1 MENVNQ
7 IKRPA
12 MLNELAYKEIKSLL
26 IKGQLEFNK
35 LYSANQFAELLGVSR
50 TPVREALL
58 QLANEGCL
66 NFVKGQGFKIKEY
79 SEKEIK
85 DFFETRKMIESY
97 VIERLIG
104 ASVRLD
110 IKQLEESLKLM
121 SIRAK
126 GGEDTYGFLEADK
139 DFHLTLVQRYNNSLM
154 LSIMQNIRNLISVF
168 GAKALSHKE
177 RFEEVIHEHKVI
189 LDAIKE
195 RNKEKAVEAVTDHLN
210 KTEKYLLEKV

>member
-1 MENVNQ
+1 MENVKQ
-7 IKRPA
+7 IEQPA
-12 MLNELAYKEIKSLL
+12 TLNELAYKEIKSLL
-26 IKGQLEFNK
+26 IRGQLEFNT

-66 NFVKGQGFKIKEY
+66 IFVKGQGFKIKEF
-79 SEKEIK
+79 SEKEIR

-104 ASVRLD
+104 TSVGLD
-110 IKQLEESLKLM
+110 IKQLEESLLLM

-139 DFHLTLVQRYNNSLM
+139 DFHLTLVQWYNNSLM
-154 LSIMQNIRNLISVF
+154 LSIMENIRNLISVF

-177 RFEEVIHEHKVI
+177 RFSEVVNEHIVI

-195 RNKEKAVEAVTDHLN
+195 RNKEKALEAVTYHLN
-210 KTEKYLLEKV
+210 RTEKYLLKKV